1 MDVNNTPEPLMPML
15 HCSNGDH
22 RPAYNLALEQVLLAR
37 ASGPAFLLWRN
48 APAVILGRNQHPD
61 AEVDWTEAGRLG
73 VPVFRRRSGGGAV
86 YHDLG
91 TVNFSFILPASFPVA
106 EALARMVGIL
116 GLPAAATERNDVLAD
131 GRKIAGTAQYLSGAR
146 RLFHGC
152 LLYDTDLARLARL
165 LRPHPG
171 KLRRHGVASVRARVA
186 NLRDL
191 LGMTLPPGDFF
202 AELRARA
209 ARAFAGPP
217 TEVPPA
223 WREEA
228 ERLSATPPYREL
240 RPDNPRPEYH
250 AQAAGEG

>member
-1 MDVNNTPEPLMPML
+1 MNSPDTSREAFRML
-15 HCSNGDH
+15 HYANGDL
-22 RPAYNLALEQVLLAR
+22 RPAFNLALEQVILAR
-37 ASGPAFLLWRN
+37 APGPAFLLWRN
-48 APAVILGRNQHPD
+48 GPAVIVGRNQNPA
-61 AEVDWTEAGRLG
+61 AEVDWTEARRLD

-91 TVNFSFILPASFPVA
+91 TVNFSFILPAGFPVA
-106 EALARMVGIL
+106 EALGRMVGIL
-116 GLPAAATERNDVLAD
+116 GLPAAVTERNDVLAD
-131 GRKIAGTAQYLSGAR
+131 GRKVAGTAQYLSGAR

-152 LLYDTDLARLARL
+152 LLYDTDLARLARV

-191 LGMTLPPGDFF
+191 LGMHLSSEEFF
-202 AELRARA
+202 GELQSRA

-217 TEVPPA
+217 SKVPLS

-228 ERLSATPPYREL
+228 EKLADTPSFREL
-240 RPDNPRPEYH
+240 AP
-250 AQAAGEG
+250 GT

>member
-1 MDVNNTPEPLMPML
+1 MVHYAND
-15 HCSNGDH
+15 DR
-22 RPAYNLALEQVLLAR
+22 RPSFNLALEHVILAR
-37 ASGPAFLLWRN
+37 ANAPAFLLWRN
-48 APAVILGRNQHPD
+48 APAVILGRNQDPA
-61 AEVDWTEAGRLG
+61 AEVDWTEARRLG

-91 TVNFSFILPASFPVA
+91 TVNFSFILPASFPAA
-106 EALARMVGIL
+106 EALERMVGIL

-191 LGMTLPPGDFF
+191 LGMTLSPAEFF

-217 TEVPPA
+217 SEVPLP

-228 ERLSATPPYREL
+228 EKLAATPPFREL
-240 RPDNPRPEYH
+240 ALRAIP
-250 AQAAGEG
+250 QG

>member
-1 MDVNNTPEPLMPML
+1 MV
-15 HCSNGDH
+15 HYANGDL
-22 RPAYNLALEQVLLAR
+22 RPAFNLALEQVLLAH
-37 ASGPAFLLWRN
+37 APGPAFLLWRN
-48 APAVILGRNQHPD
+48 APAVILGRNQNPA
-61 AEVDWTEAGRLG
+61 AEVDWTEARRLG

-91 TVNFSFILPASFPVA
+91 TVNFSFILPARFPVA
-106 EALARMVGIL
+106 EALERMVGIL
-116 GLPAAATERNDVLAD
+116 GLPAAVTERNDVLAE
-131 GRKIAGTAQYLSGAR
+131 GRKIAGTAQYHSGAW

-186 NLRDL
+186 NLRDI
-191 LGMTLPPGDFF
+191 LGTTLSSAEFF

-209 ARAFAGPP
+209 AKAFAGPP
-217 TEVPPA
+217 SEVPLP

-228 ERLSATPPYREL
+228 EKLAETPPFRKL
-240 RPDNPRPEYH
+240 VPG
-250 AQAAGEG
+250 A